1 MEVFI
6 KLKKKRTIRRIFE
19 GAITVLSLIALITF
33 NVLKENS
40 KIIEKIEVTPF
51 LSYDRVQ
58 YTEDYSVA
66 IMIFGL
72 IFALFVSALVAD
84 FIATRIYYREIDGE
98 DIIVYNGMG
107 WIKLLVNGE
116 KKDAMFF
123 KGYLET
129 KLKTGVTMLVSPQFF
144 MSYHITF
151 SDNRP
156 AIDL

>member
-1 MEVFI
+1 
-6 KLKKKRTIRRIFE
+6 
-19 GAITVLSLIALITF
+19 
-33 NVLKENS
+33 
-40 KIIEKIEVTPF
+40 
-51 LSYDRVQ
+51 
-58 YTEDYSVA
+58 
-66 IMIFGL
+66 MIFGL
-72 IFALFVSALVAD
+72 IFALSVAALVAD

-116 KKDAMFF
+116 EKDAMFL

-129 KLKTGVTMLVSPQFF
+129 KLKTGVTMIVSPQFF
-144 MSYHITF
+144 LSYHLTF